1 MLLYYKFFLCFLL
14 FTLTNIIV
22 VVVVVVV
29 VISADCV
36 QKNWHFSTD
45 RSLYFAN
52 GTRYGH
58 SYNER
63 PLTADSFAVSCIGLG
78 RVNIFRFAM
87 GWVGFDG
94 STAISA

>member
-1 MLLYYKFFLCFLL
+1 MHPGCIAIRKGKILDYVPSPVK
-14 FTLTNIIV
+14 
-22 VVVVVVV
+22 
-29 VISADCV
+29 
-36 QKNWHFSTD
+36 HFSTD

-78 RVNIFRFAM
+78 WVNIFRSAM